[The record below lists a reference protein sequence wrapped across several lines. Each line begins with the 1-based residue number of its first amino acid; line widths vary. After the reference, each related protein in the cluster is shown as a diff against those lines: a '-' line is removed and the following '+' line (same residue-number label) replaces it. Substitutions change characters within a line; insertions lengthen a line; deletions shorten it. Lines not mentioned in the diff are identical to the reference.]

1 MSTYKNDQFY
11 GWKNYESLDPTKR
24 NSNDNPQYLWP
35 SSVRRNSIDGT
46 TKPVK
51 RGYMR
56 ALTEALPG
64 GTASAALKQLGA
76 SRLFFQFNPDT
87 ITRSVEA
94 RNDVQYWMNMDP
106 IQLTQPM
113 PGTINFA
120 FELLF
125 NREAEV
131 ASGKVEGGGT
141 VSVRAANAQ
150 GYTTVSTI
158 PNAQNPAV
166 VGVLAD
172 LYKFD
177 QIIGQGIN
185 QASIEAFVKNA
196 IAMQNKNVQNSKKKS
211 SSSSQEDTNNATKDD
226 EDIDPVVEPLS
237 DADQKLI
244 RENLALNVGNS
255 AFLVANPIRIV
266 FSSLFMVEG
275 YVTNASVVFNKFN
288 PSMVPTQCV
297 VSVNMQAL
305 YIGFAKKDTF
315 LTYNA
320 KKVEEALAEQEGD
333 EAEEKARQDAEQ
345 SFAQAFADK
354 GFSKKNE
361 TIETKSSLIRSAYDL
376 VDQDGRRLFY
386 TSLQPSKDLLSAIK
400 DGQISKITAT
410 AVWTVQYKGNTS
422 SIPANSYAKDT
433 KWEGTSNVDLDLSN
447 LKKAYKF
454 EFDRPSLTIGKL
466 FDKTATSIYT
476 TTVKITFN
484 YTTGNGTT
492 VESKQTINW
501 TATADYEQSTGK
513 KAEFGKYYI
522 LSNGN
527 TEVQNDPVN
536 RF

>member
-1 MSTYKNDQFY
+1 MSGYSNDQFY
-11 GWKNYESLDPTKR
+11 GWNRYEALDPTKR

-35 SSVRRNSIDGT
+35 SSVRRNSIDGSK
-46 TKPVK
+46 KPVR

-56 ALTEALPG
+56 MLSEALTNSG
-64 GTASAALKQLGA
+64 SSTTLKNLG
-76 SRLFFQFNPDT
+76 SNRLFFQFNPDT
-87 ITRSVEA
+87 ITRSVNA

-106 IQLTQPM
+106 IQLTQPV
-113 PGTINFA
+113 PGDQNFA

-131 ASGKVEGGGT
+131 ASGKVAGDNT
-141 VSVRAANAQ
+141 VSVRAANPQ
-150 GYTTVSTI
+150 GFTTVSTL
-158 PNAQNPAV
+158 PSTQNPAI

-185 QASIEAFVKNA
+185 QDSINAFVDNA
-196 IAMQNKNVQNSKKKS
+196 VAMQNKKVADSKKKNPS
-211 SSSSQEDTNNATKDD
+211 NSQEDPKNATKDE

-237 DADQKLI
+237 TEDRQLI
-244 RENLALNVGNS
+244 KENLTLNVGNS

-275 YVTNASVVFNKFN
+275 YVTSASVVFNKFN
-288 PSMVPTQCV
+288 PAMVPTQCV

-315 LTYNA
+315 LTSNA
-320 KKVEEALAEQEGD
+320 KRVEEALAEQEGD

-345 SFAQAFADK
+345 AFVQAFADK

-386 TSLQPSKDLLSAIK
+386 TSLQPSNQLLSAIK

-410 AVWTVQYKGNTS
+410 AVWSVQYKGNTS
-422 SIPANSYAKDT
+422 SIPGGSYAKDT
-433 KWEGTSNVDLDLSN
+433 KWEEVSNVDLDLSN

-454 EFDRPSLTIGKL
+454 EFNRPSLTVGKL

-501 TATADYEQSTGK
+501 TATADYRQNTGK